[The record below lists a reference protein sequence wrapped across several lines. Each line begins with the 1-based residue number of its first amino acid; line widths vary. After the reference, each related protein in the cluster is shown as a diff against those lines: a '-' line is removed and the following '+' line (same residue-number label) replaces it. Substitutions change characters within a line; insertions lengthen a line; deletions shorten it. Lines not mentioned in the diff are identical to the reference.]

1 MMGRDGYSSSSFQVA
16 EEEEHEEKDYA
27 WPPRQQRARA
37 AAGGYMRMEKGGCSS
52 SSSSSRPRAVTVLV
66 WSRDG
71 FCSRLAPA
79 SRGVRRVGRRVVLA
93 LWRRVKWLSGRLLRR
108 GGGRRRRRDLR
119 VGSSGGAS
127 SSSRRSSLEWPGK
140 AAKVKPSFWSVDKE
154 HRWPVQGW

>member
-1 MMGRDGYSSSSFQVA
+1 
-16 EEEEHEEKDYA
+16 
-27 WPPRQQRARA
+27 
-37 AAGGYMRMEKGGCSS
+37 MEKGGCGSS

-108 GGGRRRRRDLR
+108 GGGRRRRDLR

-127 SSSRRSSLEWPGK
+127 SSSRKSSLEWPGK

>member
-1 MMGRDGYSSSSFQVA
+1 MGRDGYSSSSFQVA
-16 EEEEHEEKDYA
+16 EEEEQEEKDYA
-27 WPPRQQRARA
+27 WPLQQQRARA
-37 AAGGYMRMEKGGCSS
+37 AVGGYMRMEKGGC
-52 SSSSSRPRAVTVLV
+52 SSSRPRAVTVLV

-93 LWRRVKWLSGRLLRR
+93 LWRRVKRLSGRLLRR
-108 GGGRRRRRDLR
+108 GGGRRRRDLR

-127 SSSRRSSLEWPGK
+127 SASRKSSLEWPGK

>member
-1 MMGRDGYSSSSFQVA
+1 MGRDGYSSSSFQVA
-16 EEEEHEEKDYA
+16 EEEEQEEKDYA
-27 WPPRQQRARA
+27 WPLRQQRARA
-37 AAGGYMRMEKGGCSS
+37 AVGGYMRMEKGGCS

-93 LWRRVKWLSGRLLRR
+93 LWRRVKRLSGRLLRR
-108 GGGRRRRRDLR
+108 GGGRRRRDLR

-127 SSSRRSSLEWPGK
+127 SSSRKSSLEWPGK